1 MKFYLMYQLI
11 PFLFTQPNI
20 KNKYGLITSIMLNKS
35 NYKIILKNN
44 IVIKM
49 PRSAFTTLYN
59 LLCILRQCVYHNV
72 TKDGT
77 MVVSFDFINKFD
89 FNLKNLTVEDK
100 NLIDVLSLGHLF
112 GANFIT
118 PEDTN
123 TIQTTKTLKIFEK
136 DGKKILET
144 NNGVMYFIENL
155 VSGIVEAFI
164 MNIHKMN
171 DDEDWKGKT
180 VVDVGASMGD
190 TPLYYA
196 SMGAKVYAFEISESI
211 YNNML
216 ENIELNPQYKNQITP
231 VNAAIGKDG
240 MVTYFSETETL
251 QYDLHD
257 GATLFSSRFTD
268 GIKPKEVKVQGYT
281 LESVYKKWKI
291 ENIDLLKMDCKG
303 CEFLLS
309 ENDLKNVKALKIEYM
324 KLEDEHKIK
333 NLLKMLESN
342 GYKYRLFKHTPLEI
356 KSFNIAGNIY
366 AEKIVN

>member
-1 MKFYLMYQLI
+1 MNLRMKFYLMYQLI
-11 PFLFTQPNI
+11 PFLFTQANI

-155 VSGIVEAFI
+155 VSGIVEAII

-180 VVDVGASMGD
+180 VVGEQH
-190 TPLYYA
+190 
-196 SMGAKVYAFEISESI
+196 AKKLVFFDRVKGYSTTKV
-211 YNNML
+211 L
-216 ENIELNPQYKNQITP
+216 E
-231 VNAAIGKDG
+231 
-240 MVTYFSETETL
+240 
-251 QYDLHD
+251 
-257 GATLFSSRFTD
+257 
-268 GIKPKEVKVQGYT
+268 
-281 LESVYKKWKI
+281 WKS
-291 ENIDLLKMDCKG
+291 DQK
-303 CEFLLS
+303 
-309 ENDLKNVKALKIEYM
+309 
-324 KLEDEHKIK
+324 
-333 NLLKMLESN
+333 
-342 GYKYRLFKHTPLEI
+342 
-356 KSFNIAGNIY
+356 
-366 AEKIVN
+366 

>member
-49 PRSAFTTLYN
+49 PRSALTTLYT

-123 TIQTTKTLKIFEK
+123 TIQTTKTLNIFEK

-155 VSGIVEAFI
+155 HLPSERALSRCLRGYAKMARKSMRFI
-164 MNIHKMN
+164 FMQNPFKI
-171 DDEDWKGKT
+171 
-180 VVDVGASMGD
+180 
-190 TPLYYA
+190 
-196 SMGAKVYAFEISESI
+196 F
-211 YNNML
+211 
-216 ENIELNPQYKNQITP
+216 LNGSN
-231 VNAAIGKDG
+231 
-240 MVTYFSETETL
+240 
-251 QYDLHD
+251 
-257 GATLFSSRFTD
+257 SRFR
-268 GIKPKEVKVQGYT
+268 
-281 LESVYKKWKI
+281 
-291 ENIDLLKMDCKG
+291 
-303 CEFLLS
+303 
-309 ENDLKNVKALKIEYM
+309 
-324 KLEDEHKIK
+324 H
-333 NLLKMLESN
+333 
-342 GYKYRLFKHTPLEI
+342 
-356 KSFNIAGNIY
+356 
-366 AEKIVN
+366 